1 MRLDKFLA
9 GCGYGTRRE
18 VKALVKSG
26 AVSVNGVTERD
37 SGKNVSESD
46 NITVGGNSAV
56 YKEFVYIMMNKPQ
69 GYVSAT
75 EDRHYPVVTELIG
88 EEYARF
94 KPAPVG
100 RLDIDTEGLLLL
112 TNDGDLNHR
121 LTSPSKH
128 VDKTYFAVLDKPA
141 EASDTDAF
149 AAGMEFK
156 DFTARSAK
164 LEICENRNEVFVT
177 ISEGK
182 YHQVKRMCERVG
194 KKVTYLKRISMG
206 GLKLDPKLAPGEYH
220 ELTPNELEML
230 K

>member
-37 SGKNVSESD
+37 SGQNVSESD
-46 NITVGGNSAV
+46 NIMVGGNSAV
-56 YKEFVYIMMNKPQ
+56 YKEFVYIMLNKPQ

-128 VDKTYFAVLDKPA
+128 VDKTYFAVLNKPT

-164 LEICENRNEVFVT
+164 LKICENRNEVFVT

-206 GLKLDPKLAPGEYH
+206 GLKLDPKLAPGEYR

-230 K
+230 N

>member
-56 YKEFVYIMMNKPQ
+56 YKEFVYIMLNKPQ

-156 DFTARSAK
+156 DFAARSAK

-206 GLKLDPKLAPGEYH
+206 GLKLDPKLAPGEYR

-230 K
+230 N

>member
-37 SGKNVSESD
+37 GGKNVSESD

-56 YKEFVYIMMNKPQ
+56 YKEFVYIMLNKPQ

-88 EEYARF
+88 EEYAHF

-206 GLKLDPKLAPGEYH
+206 GLKLDPKLAPGEYR

-230 K
+230 N

>member
-56 YKEFVYIMMNKPQ
+56 YKEFVYIMLNKPQ

-75 EDRHYPVVTELIG
+75 EDRHYLVVTELIG

-156 DFTARSAK
+156 DFTARSSK

-206 GLKLDPKLAPGEYH
+206 GLKLDPKLAPGEYR

-230 K
+230 N